1 MSLLL
6 TLLEAP
12 QVPLEAEQLSSAI
25 LAGKSTKDIELLTLH
40 HGNKPHHVADFFA
53 VKGSYDGTIH
63 LEGDLARVKHIGA
76 EMNSGTIH
84 IHGDIGEHVGAAM
97 TGGHIIV
104 DGNAGDWVAP
114 EMAGGLVEVKGN
126 AGHMVGSAYRGS
138 SIGMTGGTILVH
150 GSARNETGHAMRN
163 GLIAIG
169 GNCGDFTGV
178 NLNAGTII
186 VLGDLGIRA
195 GAGMKRGTLVTCGDL
210 QMLPTFRFACTYRPP
225 FMKMYMHHLQNL
237 GLEAA
242 DQYGTGLFDRWCGDE
257 VELNKGEILV
267 SSK

>member
-1 MSLLL
+1 MSLCL
-6 TLLEAP
+6 TLRETP
-12 QVPLEAEQLSSAI
+12 QVPLEAEQICPANLT
-25 LAGKSTKDIELLTLH
+25 GKSPSDIELLTVH
-40 HGNKPHHVADFFA
+40 HGNKPHHVADFFT
-53 VKGSYDGTIH
+53 VKGGYDGTVH
-63 LEGDLARVKHIGA
+63 LEGNLSRVKHVGA
-76 EMNSGTIH
+76 EMNGGTIH

-138 SIGMTGGTILVH
+138 SIGMTGGTILVR
-150 GSARNETGHAMRN
+150 GSVRNETGHAMRN
-163 GLIAIG
+163 GLIAVG
-169 GNCGDFTGV
+169 GHCGDFAGV

-186 VLGDLGIRA
+186 VLGNLGIRT
-195 GAGMKRGTLVTCGDL
+195 GAGMKRGTIIACGNV

-225 FMKMYMHHLQNL
+225 FMKMYMDHVQNL

-242 DQYGTGLFDRWCGDE
+242 EKYGYSLFDRWCGDE

-267 SSK
+267 YSE